1 MDKVINKGDMDSV
14 YKFIVMDRI
23 TMGISIET
31 NIMGMDS
38 ISGIRESIILAS
50 LLMAIWYGADW
61 KALWGIRVGFSM
73 AREMGK
79 VLVGIP
85 LAKFIRV
92 AGLMAKGMD
101 LDM

>member
-1 MDKVINKGDMDSV
+1 MDSV

-61 KALWGIRVGFSM
+61 KAL
-73 AREMGK
+73 
-79 VLVGIP
+79 
-85 LAKFIRV
+85 
-92 AGLMAKGMD
+92 
-101 LDM
+101 

>member
-1 MDKVINKGDMDSV
+1 MDSV

-23 TMGISIET
+23 IMGISIET

-61 KALWGIRVGFSM
+61 KAL
-73 AREMGK
+73 
-79 VLVGIP
+79 
-85 LAKFIRV
+85 
-92 AGLMAKGMD
+92 
-101 LDM
+101 